1 MSKTNLV
8 NLLQWDSQF
17 FGFAVAQIYGNQIN
31 KYAIKEI
38 FEFCDSNKV
47 KLLQFKCD
55 NHDRASVLLAEQNR
69 FHFADTRMNY
79 SLKINRGQFQLP
91 DSVIDYSFRLG
102 EKRDLPIL
110 EDIAQDLYLES
121 RYHFDKNFPQDRVRF
136 FYSNWIKK
144 AVLGTFDDLAWVITK
159 HDHPVGFCSIVFREP
174 NIAQIGL
181 VGLHPLETG
190 KGLGKYLMANVLHS
204 LEKSDVKQVD
214 VVTQGRNYSA
224 QRLYQRAG
232 FTIDNIETYYHKW
245 F

>member
-79 SLKINRGQFQLP
+79 SLKIN
-91 DSVIDYSFRLG
+91 
-102 EKRDLPIL
+102 
-110 EDIAQDLYLES
+110 
-121 RYHFDKNFPQDRVRF
+121 
-136 FYSNWIKK
+136 
-144 AVLGTFDDLAWVITK
+144 
-159 HDHPVGFCSIVFREP
+159 
-174 NIAQIGL
+174 
-181 VGLHPLETG
+181 
-190 KGLGKYLMANVLHS
+190 
-204 LEKSDVKQVD
+204 
-214 VVTQGRNYSA
+214 
-224 QRLYQRAG
+224 
-232 FTIDNIETYYHKW
+232 
-245 F
+245 